1 MTPGRELPRVFV
13 IGATP
18 DAEIELPASEVT
30 KFRQVLRL
38 ESGEMIGV
46 LPGDGTMIR
55 AKFVGR
61 HAEPIDVIRPETEA
75 PCRLRVAQSLP
86 KADKLEE
93 VVRASTELGVAEF
106 IFFVSDR
113 TVVKWDE
120 RKQVEKLKRLGAIA
134 REAAEVSFR
143 TRIPTMSFAGTFTE
157 AWRRTPHAYALSE
170 SELAVAT
177 LSGLYGQSELTLFVG
192 PEGGWSPR
200 ELASIGARG
209 VTLGPRILRTEHA
222 AAAAAAFLLLER

>member
-1 MTPGRELPRVFV
+1 MTPGRELPRVF
-13 IGATP
+13 ILGATP

-38 ESGEMIGV
+38 ESGDMIGV

-61 HAEPIDVIRPETEA
+61 HAEPVDVIRPDTEA
-75 PCRLRVAQSLP
+75 NCRLRIAQSLP

-93 VVRASTELGVAEF
+93 VVRAGTELGVAAF
-106 IFFVSDR
+106 TFFVSDR
-113 TVVKWDE
+113 TIVKWDGA
-120 RKQVEKLKRLGAIA
+120 KQAEKLKRLGAIA

-143 TRIPTMSFAGTFTE
+143 TRIPALTFAGTFAE
-157 AWRRTPHAYALSE
+157 AWRAWPDAYALSE

-177 LSGLYGQSELTLFVG
+177 LSGLYGQAEVTLFVG

-200 ELASIGARG
+200 ELVAIGARG
-209 VTLGPRILRTEHA
+209 ITLGPRILRTEHA
-222 AAAAAAFLLLER
+222 ASAAAAFLLLER